1 MTATEH
7 AQLLADAY
15 RLPEGVH
22 RSKILEQLKPLDPS
36 VSEGTQ
42 PNEPSY
48 ELRPGPGSVG
58 HGTSGGVGTHSA
70 SGSPLTIE
78 SLATIANASAP
89 EPVVPKLPSEQ
100 ECVER
105 LVVGDP
111 EVIDLMVN
119 TYGWERFAIT
129 RKLVVLMP
137 RESERFFVIPVERG
151 FVMGAFDETLATILF
166 DHVPGQLRYVCERP
180 CMVDRTGF
188 AVERLKD
195 ADYWRTREL
204 TRGTLV

>member
-1 MTATEH
+1 
-7 AQLLADAY
+7 
-15 RLPEGVH
+15 
-22 RSKILEQLKPLDPS
+22 
-36 VSEGTQ
+36 
-42 PNEPSY
+42 
-48 ELRPGPGSVG
+48 
-58 HGTSGGVGTHSA
+58 
-70 SGSPLTIE
+70 
-78 SLATIANASAP
+78 
-89 EPVVPKLPSEQ
+89 
-100 ECVER
+100 VER